1 MTNTNT
7 TQSTDRR
14 NKVTRTFTINHYK
27 VATIDLATL
36 TVKVNEF
43 EYVAGTSDDKAFLKS
58 NPTIIEATQR
68 EALYAMD
75 YATFMKKARVVLPD
89 GRRNMV
95 TRTFKVNHYKVATI
109 DLSTLTVKVN
119 EIEHIAGSPDDK
131 AFLKSNPTIIEQST
145 VETLVGVSYDVFL
158 ANAEVIA

>member
-7 TQSTDRR
+7 NVSADRR

-36 TVKVNEF
+36 SVKVAEV
-43 EYVAGTSDDKAFLKS
+43 EHIAGTSDDKAFLKS

-75 YATFMKKARVVLPD
+75 YATFMKKARVLLPD

-95 TRTFKVNHYKVATI
+95 TRTFTINHYKVATI
-109 DLSTLTVKVN
+109 DLASLTVKVA
-119 EIEHIAGSPDDK
+119 EVEHIAGSPDDK
-131 AFLKSNPTIIEQST
+131 AFLKSNPTIIDSSS
-145 VETLVGVSYDVFL
+145 VERLVGVSYEVFL
-158 ANAEVIA
+158 KHAEVIA

>member
-7 TQSTDRR
+7 NNSADRR

-36 TVKVNEF
+36 TVKVNEV
-43 EYVAGTSDDKAFLKS
+43 EHIAGSTDDKAFIKS
-58 NPTIIEATQR
+58 NPQIIEATQR

-75 YATFMKKARVVLPD
+75 YATFMKKARIVLPD

-95 TRTFKVNHYKVATI
+95 TRTFTINHYKVATI
-109 DLSTLTVKVN
+109 DLATLTVKVN
-119 EIEHIAGSPDDK
+119 EVEHIAGSPDDK
-131 AFLKSNPTIIEQST
+131 AFLKSNPQIITTDT
-145 VETLVGVSYDVFL
+145 VERLVGVSYDVFL
-158 ANAEVIA
+158 RYAEIIG